1 MKVNHISSS
10 PSIQRQEQN
19 SQTETETRK
28 KQEMNDYTTNEEQTF
43 NRDDIKQAVD
53 SLNGFIEPIY
63 TNIKFIFHEELEK
76 YYVTVVD
83 VSTEE
88 VIREIPPR
96 KMLDMYAAMAES
108 MGLLVDE
115 KI

>member
-1 MKVNHISSS
+1 MKVDHITSAS
-10 PSIQRQEQN
+10 SIQRQNQSTHNEK
-19 SQTETETRK
+19 ETRT
-28 KQEMNDYTTNEEQTF
+28 KQDNNGYLEQEQKSYTRE
-43 NRDDIKQAVD
+43 DIEQAVD
-53 SLNGFIEPIY
+53 SLNGFIEPMY
-63 TNIKFIFHEELEK
+63 TNIKFIFHDELEK

-96 KMLDMYAAMAES
+96 KMLDMYAAMAAS